1 MKVNFNAVFKDCFG
15 NPIVESR
22 YGESAP
28 QEVWRVVASKLF
40 GLSVLGG
47 TMLSPDQKYMAYE
60 LSMRISGNPSETE
73 CTTEEASFI
82 KDVCAEQLSAGA
94 YGQVV
99 DMIENNN
106 Q

>member
-1 MKVNFNAVFKDCFG
+1 MKVNFDRVFKDCFG
-15 NPIVESR
+15 NPILEGR
-22 YGESAP
+22 KGELVP
-28 QEVWRVVASKLF
+28 QEVWRVVAAKLF

-47 TMLSPDQKYMAYE
+47 SMLSPEKKYMAYE

-82 KDVCAEQLSAGA
+82 KDVCAENLSAGA